1 MMLKVFNN
9 LYYIDLDEI
18 NNRSILIESVSGVT
32 EQQISV
38 VTYEL
43 IKIMIETILTEKD
56 EVDET
61 LGDKSD
67 VSIPFKIAFNT
78 LLYNKIIKQI

>member
-1 MMLKVFNN
+1 MLKVFNN

-18 NNRSILIESVSGVT
+18 NNRSVLIESVSGVT

>member
-1 MMLKVFNN
+1 M
-9 LYYIDLDEI
+9 
-18 NNRSILIESVSGVT
+18 IESVSGVT

>member
-9 LYYIDLDEI
+9 LYYIDLEEI
-18 NNRSILIESVSGVT
+18 NSKSVLIESVSGVT

-43 IKIMIETILTEKD
+43 IKIMIETILTEKE
-56 EVDET
+56 EVDDT

>member
-18 NNRSILIESVSGVT
+18 NNRSVLIESVSGVT

-56 EVDET
+56 DW
-61 LGDKSD
+61 
-67 VSIPFKIAFNT
+67 N
-78 LLYNKIIKQI
+78 